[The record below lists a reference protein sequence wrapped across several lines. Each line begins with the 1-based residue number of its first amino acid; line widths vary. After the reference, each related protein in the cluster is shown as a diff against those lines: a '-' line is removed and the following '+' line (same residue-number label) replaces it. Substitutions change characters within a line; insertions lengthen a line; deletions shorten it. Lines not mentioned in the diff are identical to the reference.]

1 MIKPITK
8 PIVLKY
14 ENRLFYLPIEL
25 KEKIEIFWNKLVK
38 ENPKLFNGENHCVE
52 SITEY
57 DEQVEMKVV
66 RTNYAS
72 YLYSERIGIS
82 DEKYKIIHI
91 WSGILLETKD
101 NYFAIGEMGDTTSV
115 PGCLQIPGGG
125 TSDEDIKG
133 DILDIDVN
141 LKRELK
147 EELNINLDSIKY
159 EIKYLEVPSKKR
171 SVYGFLA
178 VGKLNMTKE
187 ELNKHFENYKEYL
200 EENNLEQEFSKL
212 VFIHKNNALKE
223 LDSLNN
229 PKREYVREFIEKV
242 ST

>member
-1 MIKPITK
+1 MET
-8 PIVLKY
+8 
-14 ENRLFYLPIEL
+14 
-25 KEKIEIFWNKLVK
+25 
-38 ENPKLFNGENHCVE
+38 
-52 SITEY
+52 
-57 DEQVEMKVV
+57 
-66 RTNYAS
+66 S

-133 DILDIDVN
+133 DILDIDDN

-187 ELNKHFENYKEYL
+187 ELNKHFEDYKEYL